1 MGVRGLAHKLASGA
15 GAEEPLY
22 STPLPFLPTDWSRD
36 GRFILCRELQ
46 PQTGY
51 DLWILPVSLPVGD
64 RKPFPF
70 ANSIYQEREGKFS
83 PDGQWVAYQSDES
96 GRFEVYVQAFPG
108 PGAKFLVS
116 TEGGAQPRWRAD
128 GRELFYIGLDGKLM
142 AAPITA
148 AEGGQRFEAGT
159 PVPLFQ
165 TRIAGGPIL
174 ATGPMRHQYAV
185 APDGQKFLI
194 NVATEEAVDSPITL
208 ILNWRPGSR
217 SKP

>member
-1 MGVRGLAHKLASGA
+1 M
-15 GAEEPLY
+15 
-22 STPLPFLPTDWSRD
+22 DWSPD
-36 GRFILCRELQ
+36 GRFVLLRELD
-46 PQTGY
+46 PKTGY
-51 DLWILPVSLPVGD
+51 DLWVLPVSLPVGD
-64 RKPFPF
+64 RKPVPF

-83 PDGQWVAYQSDES
+83 PDGNWVAYQSDES
-96 GRFEVYVQAFPG
+96 GRFEVYVQRFPG
-108 PGAKFLVS
+108 PGAKLQVS
-116 TEGGAQPRWRAD
+116 TEGGVQPRWRVD
-128 GRELFYIGLDGKLM
+128 GRELFYIDLDGNLM
-142 AAPITA
+142 AVPITPKDA
-148 AEGGQRFEAGT
+148 GQLLEAGT

-174 ATGPMRHQYAV
+174 ATGPLRHQYTV